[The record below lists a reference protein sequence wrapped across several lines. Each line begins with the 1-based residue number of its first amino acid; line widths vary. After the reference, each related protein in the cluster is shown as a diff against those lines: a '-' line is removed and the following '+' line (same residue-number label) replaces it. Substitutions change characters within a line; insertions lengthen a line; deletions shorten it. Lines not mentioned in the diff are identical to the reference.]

1 MACGGGCAAGIV
13 AIAVG
18 MVTVDVVGSVAVA
31 EVSAVGEVAM
41 EQDDDEDAE
50 DGE

>member
-1 MACGGGCAAGIV
+1 MACGGCAAGMV

-31 EVSAVGEVAM
+31 EVSAVGEVAI
-41 EQDDDEDAE
+41 EQDDEEDADE
-50 DGE
+50 GE